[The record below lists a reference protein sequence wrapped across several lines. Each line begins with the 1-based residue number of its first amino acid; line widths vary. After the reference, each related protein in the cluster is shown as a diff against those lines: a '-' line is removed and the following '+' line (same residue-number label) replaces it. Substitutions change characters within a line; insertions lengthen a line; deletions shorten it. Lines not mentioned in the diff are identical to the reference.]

1 MIKEL
6 NDSYIGKLFKFKI
19 QGIECIGKIQKQD
32 EVYYFCQ
39 DSENGARCNDKL
51 GYKYS
56 WLVFSGSIDDLES
69 TYVSDIFLHNDKLI
83 YSIY

>member
-19 QGIECIGKIQKQD
+19 KGIEYIGKIQKQD
-32 EVYYFCQ
+32 ENYYFCQ
-39 DSENGARCNDKL
+39 DSREGNHCNDKL

-56 WLVFSGSIDDLES
+56 WSVFNGSIDDLES
-69 TYVSDIFLHNDKLI
+69 TCVSDIFLHNDKLI